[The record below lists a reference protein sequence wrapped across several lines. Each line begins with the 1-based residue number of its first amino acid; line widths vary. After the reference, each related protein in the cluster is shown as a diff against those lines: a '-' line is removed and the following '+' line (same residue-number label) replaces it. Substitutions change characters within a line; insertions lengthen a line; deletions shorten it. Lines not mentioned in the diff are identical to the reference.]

1 LSVLRVRQCEAFG
14 GGLPPTKVTRRP
26 PSAALPPQGAA
37 QSVHHGSRTMNE
49 RANLHRRAFLEA
61 LAREGDPDP
70 NNYAYAGGSKGRHL
84 KYFLNLKVDA
94 PRARDACLCEHF
106 IVEQCYIRHNVTQ
119 RMLVV
124 GNCCIKR
131 YIKAC
136 YRTCERCRGRHRSV
150 KDNFCKPC
158 RDIKRAEAAVAL
170 RKHVRDVG
178 RALDARQEADAVAA
192 RVYLK
197 VPYEQKD
204 AAKALGAKWD
214 GARKHWF
221 APAATMARLVSSYAR
236 VNGVPPVVHA
246 T

>member
-1 LSVLRVRQCEAFG
+1 VRAGQSEAVG
-14 GGLPPTKVTRRP
+14 GGGSLPPRKVTRRL
-26 PSAALPPQGAA
+26 PSAPQGAA
-37 QSVHHGSRTMNE
+37 QCVYHERRAMSE
-49 RANLHRRAFLEA
+49 RANRHLRAFLEA

-70 NNYAYAGGSKGRHL
+70 NNYAYAGGSKGSHL
-84 KYFLNLKVDA
+84 NYFENLKVAA
-94 PRARDACLCEHF
+94 PPASDTCLCEHA
-106 IVEQCYIRHNVTQ
+106 IVEQCYIRHIVTQ

-131 YIKAC
+131 YIKAW
-136 YRTCERCRGRHRSV
+136 YRTCARCRGRHRSV
-150 KDNFCKPC
+150 KDNFCKEC
-158 RDIKRAEAAVAL
+158 REIERAEDARAFM
-170 RKHVRDVG
+170 KHVREVG
-178 RALDARQEADAVAA
+178 RALDARREADGVAA

-221 APAATMARLVSSYAR
+221 APAATMTRLVSSYAR